1 MPEDT
6 HENPYEILMDRIQK
20 QEERITA
27 LEKEN
32 KEVIEFNKA
41 LLSRNGTQRSTKEVD
56 SDADV
61 NKAKDKLN
69 KYLEEN

>member
-1 MPEDT
+1 MPEDKDK
-6 HENPYEILMDRIQK
+6 NPYETLMDLIQK
-20 QEERITA
+20 QEERISV

-41 LLSRNGTQRSTKEVD
+41 LLSRNGTQRATKEVD

-61 NKAKDKLN
+61 SKAKDKLN